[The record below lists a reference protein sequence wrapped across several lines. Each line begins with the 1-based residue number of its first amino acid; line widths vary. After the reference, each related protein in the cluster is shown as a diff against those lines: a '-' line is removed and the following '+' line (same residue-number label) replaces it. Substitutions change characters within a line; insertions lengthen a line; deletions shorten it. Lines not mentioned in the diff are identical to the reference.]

1 MFYSYTHILLYLCY
15 IRLLAY
21 YTEQFSSF
29 CIKKKKK
36 NTRMSGEMTG
46 RKFRAIVG
54 LMKVP
59 ERELM
64 GDILLRE
71 SAEPSLPVHVNI
83 GKFVRLDDGQY
94 IDTEDRDKAVKRRQL
109 ANAKERLR
117 VSECLQNSRQHHLFP
132 TFVRRCP
139 LLVSEALQVC
149 ISSVDSQK
157 LELRCCFT

>member
-1 MFYSYTHILLYLCY
+1 
-15 IRLLAY
+15 
-21 YTEQFSSF
+21 
-29 CIKKKKK
+29 
-36 NTRMSGEMTG
+36 MSGEMTG

-71 SAEPSLPVHVNI
+71 STEPSLPVHVNI

-117 VSECLQNSRQHHLFP
+117 VSVCKLGIVCTSLPSFGERRVHSFWRFPESWVTALFYLMTHSFIWTFLEKHRQEMLQINVFSLLSSFP
-132 TFVRRCP
+132 WFKNRGDRGW
-139 LLVSEALQVC
+139 L
-149 ISSVDSQK
+149 
-157 LELRCCFT
+157 